1 MIVAIF
7 VTKIKAELH
16 ISVQLR
22 KITLAMS
29 TSDVTNGIINQT
41 KYFKTD
47 IVFTIFSCYRL
58 LLLKVVYLF
67 V

>member
-16 ISVQLR
+16 ISVQLS
-22 KITLAMS
+22 KITLARS

-41 KYFKTD
+41 KCFKAD
-47 IVFTIFSCYRL
+47 IVFKS
-58 LLLKVVYLF
+58 
-67 V
+67 